1 MFRFVIISSVIFD
14 LQEFT
19 IPQIKAKDISFG
31 PYSIKFLAKINIFWN
46 RKQWICLMIFWPRI
60 YKCKKCKIAY
70 FLRNH
75 IFRFLIIS
83 LVIFVLQEC
92 TIPQIKAKDISFGPY
107 SFSFLAKINILWER
121 KQQSCLVFFYPDLI
135 IKFTLNLR
143 SETQILMAHALMFQ
157 ERLEQK
163 RLKRSKSFFLK
174 CTSNL
179 KGNTIF
185 QRGV

>member
-1 MFRFVIISSVIFD
+1 MSNFAMFCIFCLSISFRFLIISSVIFD

-19 IPQIKAKDISFG
+19 IPQIKAKDISCR
-31 PYSIKFLAKINIFWN
+31 PYSIKFWAKINIFWN

-135 IKFTLNLR
+135 RRHQVTFLFSTGRKNRI
-143 SETQILMAHALMFQ
+143 
-157 ERLEQK
+157 
-163 RLKRSKSFFLK
+163 FFL
-174 CTSNL
+174 S
-179 KGNTIF
+179 
-185 QRGV
+185 

>member
-1 MFRFVIISSVIFD
+1 MIFLKVSNFAIFCIFCLSISFRFVIIFLVMFD

-75 IFRFLIIS
+75 IFRFLITS
-83 LVIFVLQEC
+83 LVIFVLQKH
-92 TIPQIKAKDISFGPY
+92 TIPQIKDVSFLPY
-107 SFSFLAKINILWER
+107 SLSFLAKINILWVR
-121 KQQSCLVFFYPDLI
+121 KRRSCLVFFPGL
-135 IKFTLNLR
+135 
-143 SETQILMAHALMFQ
+143 
-157 ERLEQK
+157 
-163 RLKRSKSFFLK
+163 
-174 CTSNL
+174 
-179 KGNTIF
+179 
-185 QRGV
+185 